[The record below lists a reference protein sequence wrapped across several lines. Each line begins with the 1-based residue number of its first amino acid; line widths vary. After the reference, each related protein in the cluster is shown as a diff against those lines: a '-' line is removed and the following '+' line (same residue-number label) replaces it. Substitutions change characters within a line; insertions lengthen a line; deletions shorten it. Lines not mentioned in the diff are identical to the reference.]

1 MAGLPRNDFAGELGF
16 VLLPGLC
23 DTQPS
28 TLLPLSLSLRLRY
41 LIGVLFSASLSNMA
55 VYEGRV
61 GASGGNLEL
70 LIGLLQP
77 GPGGI
82 DLSAQGSQ

>member
-1 MAGLPRNDFAGELGF
+1 MLESWVLYPFLVSVIPSPLHSAFVPFSQAQVPHRSSAFCFSLHLSPTWLSMKGELE
-16 VLLPGLC
+16 LL
-23 DTQPS
+23 
-28 TLLPLSLSLRLRY
+28 
-41 LIGVLFSASLSNMA
+41 
-55 VYEGRV
+55 EGH
-61 GASGGNLEL
+61 LEP

>member
-1 MAGLPRNDFAGELGF
+1 MTLLESWVLYPFLVSVTPSPLHSAFVPFSQAQVPHRSSAFRFSLHLSPTCLSMKGDS
-16 VLLPGLC
+16 VLL
-23 DTQPS
+23 
-28 TLLPLSLSLRLRY
+28 
-41 LIGVLFSASLSNMA
+41 
-55 VYEGRV
+55 EGH
-61 GASGGNLEL
+61 LEP